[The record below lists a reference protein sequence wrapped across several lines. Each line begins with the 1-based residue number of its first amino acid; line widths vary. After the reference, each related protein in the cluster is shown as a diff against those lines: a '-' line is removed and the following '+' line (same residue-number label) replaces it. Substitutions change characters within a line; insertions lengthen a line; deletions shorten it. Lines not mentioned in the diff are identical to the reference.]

1 MKGKYSKK
9 KKNTG
14 FRWILVTVLIV
25 LIGIAAL
32 WIAAANRENEVL
44 PQPEQTQ
51 GDTQTTG
58 AAELPETT
66 VPATVPA
73 VTEAALSLDQPID
86 LGGGVYLEQ
95 VKSYTG
101 TYMEDGS
108 DQVVSD
114 VMMILVNN
122 MSGSDI
128 QLMNIELTY
137 PEGTFYFQLTN
148 LATGGK
154 AVLLEKN
161 RAPMPR
167 STPTNAVA
175 TNTALFKTP
184 MTADFERFE
193 ISGAD
198 GVLNVKNISGG
209 DITGNIYV
217 YYKYKIQDLF
227 YGGITFRVQIEG
239 GLKDGEIRQ
248 IMTNHYN
255 PENCEIVMIE
265 TLQPNGN

>member
-14 FRWILVTVLIV
+14 FRWILVTVLLMLV
-25 LIGIAAL
+25 GIGAL
-32 WIAAANRENEVL
+32 WIAAMNREPGEF
-44 PQPEQTQ
+44 PQPE
-51 GDTQTTG
+51 DTRVNPQTTG
-58 AAELPETT
+58 PAAQPETT
-66 VPATVPA
+66 VPASSA
-73 VTEAALSLDQPID
+73 VSTGETLALDQPID
-86 LGGGVYLEQ
+86 LGGGVYVEQ
-95 VKSYTG
+95 IKSYTG

-114 VMMILVNN
+114 VMMILVSNT
-122 MSGSDI
+122 SGSDI
-128 QLMNIELTY
+128 QLMNIELRY
-137 PEGTFYFQLTN
+137 PEGVYHFQLTN
-148 LATGGK
+148 LPTGSK

-161 RAPMPR
+161 RAAMPK
-167 STPTNAVA
+167 SNPTEALA
-175 TNTALFKTP
+175 TNTALFREP
-184 MTADFERFE
+184 MEADLSVYE

-198 GVLNVKNISGG
+198 GVLNVKNISGA

-217 YYKYKIQDLF
+217 YYKYRIQDLF

-255 PENCEIVMIE
+255 PENCGIVLIE
-265 TLQPNGN
+265 TVQPNGN